1 MELRMHSATV
11 VVSDYVPA
19 YDFYVNKLGW
29 EAVQDQPSP
38 DGSRWLVVRRPGGET
53 GLAIVRVGD
62 FGMNDAKPGD
72 YSGISLVTPDV
83 NQAYQELLAKG
94 VTFSQPPQPMPW
106 GTLGT
111 WFSDPDGNSFFLTEE

>member
-1 MELRMHSATV
+1 MHSATV
-11 VVSDYVPA
+11 VVSDYDPA

-29 EAVQDQPSP
+29 EAVQDQSSP

-53 GLAIVRVGD
+53 GQAIVRVGD
-62 FGMNDAKPGD
+62 FGMNDAVPGD
-72 YSGISLVTPDV
+72 YSGISLVTRDV
-83 NQAYQELLAKG
+83 NQIYQELLAKG

-106 GTLGT
+106 GALALAT